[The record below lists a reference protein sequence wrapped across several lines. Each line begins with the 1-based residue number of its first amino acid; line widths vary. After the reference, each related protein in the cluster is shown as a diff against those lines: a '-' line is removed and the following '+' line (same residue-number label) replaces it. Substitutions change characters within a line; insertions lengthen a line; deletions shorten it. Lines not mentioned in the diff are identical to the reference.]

1 MNMVSALKNLLGE
14 LFSFEVTV
22 VLITLTT
29 VLLVLRSRK
38 RRGLALPGPWSLPIV
53 GNFFQLG
60 DQAHISLTEMRKLY
74 GDVFLIKLG
83 MVPIVVVS
91 GSDTV
96 KKVLGKQG
104 EHFAN
109 RPEFYSF
116 SLLANGQSM
125 TFSEKY
131 SEAWKIHKKIMK
143 NALRSFSKEEASS
156 SNCSCRLE
164 EYISAEASELVNN
177 MTQLSAKQGSF
188 NPLPLVTITV
198 ANVVCSLCF
207 GKRYNHH
214 DKEFLQIVE
223 LNDDL
228 QRLSGAGLLADFIP
242 VLKYFPSS
250 ALNQL
255 KKFIEALNDF
265 IAKSVQD
272 HYESLDENN
281 IRDITDALIQL
292 CSNRNTVDKLHKLT
306 DEQIIITVND
316 IFGAGFDTIS
326 SGLLW
331 CILYLLKYPEIQD
344 KIHKEIDENIGI
356 SRSPRFDDRK
366 VLHYTEAFINEVMRH
381 SSFLPFT
388 IPHCTTRDTTLND
401 YFLPKNTSIF
411 VNMYQVNHDP
421 TMWKDADHFI
431 PERFLDEA
439 GHIDK
444 SLIEK
449 VLIFG
454 MGVRKCVGEDVARN
468 EMFIILT
475 CVLQRLHLV
484 KESEHAVDLTPV
496 FGLTMKPKPYNLKT
510 EIRT

>member
-14 LFSFEVTV
+14 LFSYEVTV
-22 VLITLTT
+22 VLISLTT

-60 DQAHISLTEMRKLY
+60 DQTHISLTEMRKLY

-131 SEAWKIHKKIMK
+131 SEAWKIHKKIMR

-164 EYISAEASELVNN
+164 EYISAEASELVNS

-188 NPLPLVTITV
+188 NPVPLVTITV
-198 ANVVCSLCF
+198 ANVVCALCF
-207 GKRYNHH
+207 GKRYNHY

-242 VLKYFPSS
+242 LLKYFPSS
-250 ALNQL
+250 GLNQL
-255 KKFIEALNDF
+255 KTFIEALNDF

-272 HYESLDENN
+272 HYGSLDENN
-281 IRDITDALIQL
+281 IRDITDVLIQL
-292 CSNRNTVDKLHKLT
+292 CSNRNTVDKQHKLT

-316 IFGAGFDTIS
+316 IFGAGFDTIT

-331 CILYLLKYPEIQD
+331 CILYLLEYPEIQD

-366 VLHYTEAFINEVMRH
+366 VLHYTEAFINEVLRH
-381 SSFLPFT
+381 SSFIPFT

-401 YFLPKNTSIF
+401 YFLPKNTAIF

-421 TMWKDADHFI
+421 TIWKDADHFI

-484 KESEHAVDLTPV
+484 KESEHAMDLTPV
-496 FGLTMKPKPYNLKT
+496 FGLTMKPKHYNLKT